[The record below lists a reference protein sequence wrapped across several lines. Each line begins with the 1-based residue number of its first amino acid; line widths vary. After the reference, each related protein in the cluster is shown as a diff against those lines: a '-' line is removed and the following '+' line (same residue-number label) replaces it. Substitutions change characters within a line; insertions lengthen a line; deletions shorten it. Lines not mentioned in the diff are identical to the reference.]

1 MRKSIFIFILF
12 LLPESG
18 LCQLKN
24 NYEISLTVS
33 GLRDSSVY
41 LAYHFGDKQY
51 IKDTVKLDSK
61 GHGVF
66 SGQENLPQGIYM
78 VVLPGRNY
86 FEFLASDDQNFSI
99 TCDYDD
105 YFNTLRF
112 TGSDENSAFI
122 EYQKKWSSLQRQA
135 QALSGRIQNN
145 KQNSDSLKIISE
157 KQKQLEELMKSYLR
171 ITAEKN
177 KGNLLSVFVISMLP
191 VEIPEFTVPKG
202 THNPD
207 SVRWVLRYNYNK
219 DHFFDNLDLTDER
232 LLRTPLLY
240 ARLDAF
246 FRNVVIQYPDSINKA
261 IDRVIAKCQDNS
273 KVFQFVAV
281 YLFNH
286 FRESEIMGHDAVIV
300 KLADDIYLSGKA
312 DWITHEFRDDLAKQV
327 ELIRNNLIGMKA
339 RNLVMDSYKGVFVSL
354 YDIEKDFT
362 ILYFWEPN
370 CGFCKEVTP
379 KLKTFYEKAK
389 DEGIEVFAVCTID
402 DKPLWLKYIE
412 EHGLTWINGW
422 DPERLTHFDFYY
434 NVQATPLIYILDRD
448 KTIIAKKIS
457 VEDIPSFIDNY
468 RKYNM

>member
-171 ITAEKN
+171 
-177 KGNLLSVFVISMLP
+177 
-191 VEIPEFTVPKG
+191 
-202 THNPD
+202 
-207 SVRWVLRYNYNK
+207 
-219 DHFFDNLDLTDER
+219 
-232 LLRTPLLY
+232 
-240 ARLDAF
+240 
-246 FRNVVIQYPDSINKA
+246 
-261 IDRVIAKCQDNS
+261 
-273 KVFQFVAV
+273 
-281 YLFNH
+281 
-286 FRESEIMGHDAVIV
+286 
-300 KLADDIYLSGKA
+300 
-312 DWITHEFRDDLAKQV
+312 
-327 ELIRNNLIGMKA
+327 
-339 RNLVMDSYKGVFVSL
+339 
-354 YDIEKDFT
+354 
-362 ILYFWEPN
+362 
-370 CGFCKEVTP
+370 KE
-379 KLKTFYEKAK
+379 
-389 DEGIEVFAVCTID
+389 
-402 DKPLWLKYIE
+402 
-412 EHGLTWINGW
+412 
-422 DPERLTHFDFYY
+422 
-434 NVQATPLIYILDRD
+434 
-448 KTIIAKKIS
+448 
-457 VEDIPSFIDNY
+457 
-468 RKYNM
+468 